1 MYKKNIF
8 IYILI
13 ILVLFSCSK
22 NKKSNT
28 NVVDNNLLKTGY
40 FIDVATMSEVDM
52 IKYLEDIETI
62 EKPTDMGS
70 ISITNLKNIFISTP
84 KVREVDGSD
93 IEAYIEEERDKH
105 AFYREVTEKR
115 EAKYT
120 DKIIID
126 YLSQIV
132 GEKANFENIVD
143 FELTLREG
151 IYHKDFIDT
160 IVNHYPNDMFN
171 FTITYPEDYFLE
183 KYSGKKIL
191 HKVVIKKIY
200 EYFTPP
206 FNQSFIASFS
216 DIKAKDEN
224 EYREKVKNKIKNKID
239 YISKKDVMDK
249 LLNYLIEN
257 SETNPSSK
265 LLSYE
270 YSKIINDEKK
280 VAEKLN
286 IDFPTFIKRDDIS
299 IEQAIINYK
308 EMAGYEAIKDMVIDE
323 LSNRY
328 NINVDTED
336 MKNWFSEVSAVNDY
350 KNITYENYIDKMGY
364 EYVYDNTKKEK
375 TLSHILKNINIDYI
389 SGE

>member
-13 ILVLFSCSK
+13 ILILFSCSK

-40 FIDVATMSEVDM
+40 FVDVATMSEADM
-52 IKYLEDIETI
+52 IKYLENIETI

-70 ISITNLKNIFISTP
+70 ISIINLKNVFISTP

-105 AFYREVTEKR
+105 AFYREVTERR
-115 EAKYT
+115 ETKYN

-171 FTITYPEDYFLE
+171 FTIAYPEDYFLE

-206 FNQSFIASFS
+206 FNQNFIASYS

-257 SETNPSSK
+257 SETYPSNK

-270 YSKIINDEKK
+270 YSKIINNEKK
-280 VAEKLN
+280 VAAKLN
-286 IDFPTFIKRDDIS
+286 IDFPTFIKKDDIS
-299 IEQAIINYK
+299 IEQAIIKYK
-308 EMAGYEAIKDMVIDE
+308 EMAEYEAIKDMVIDE
-323 LSNRY
+323 LSKRY
-328 NINVDTED
+328 NINVDDGD
-336 MKNWFSEVSAVNDY
+336 MKNWFTEVSAVNDY

-364 EYVYDNTKKEK
+364 DYVYDNAKQEK